1 MGERLDDRDVG
12 AEGLPDTGELDPDDT
27 AAEHDRPRRDPVQP
41 QGVVAADDPVA
52 VDGQTGQRLGLG
64 SGGEQDVS
72 AGECLLFDLNGGG
85 GGEHSLAG
93 DVGDVLGFD
102 QALQAGVQFAGD
114 AVLVLVHTGHV
125 DAGQLGGD
133 PELTAFPGAVG
144 DLGGVQQRLGGDAAA
159 VQAGTAEQVLLDQ
172 GDGLS
177 EFCGA

>member
-1 MGERLDDRDVG
+1 M
-12 AEGLPDTGELDPDDT
+12 
-27 AAEHDRPRRDPVQP
+27 
-41 QGVVAADDPVA
+41 
-52 VDGQTGQRLGLG
+52 
-64 SGGEQDVS
+64 
-72 AGECLLFDLNGGG
+72 
-85 GGEHSLAG
+85 AG

-114 AVLVLVHTGHV
+114 AVLVFVHTGHV
-125 DAGQLGGD
+125 DSGQFGGD

-144 DLGGVQQRLGGDAAA
+144 DFGGVQQRLGGDAAA